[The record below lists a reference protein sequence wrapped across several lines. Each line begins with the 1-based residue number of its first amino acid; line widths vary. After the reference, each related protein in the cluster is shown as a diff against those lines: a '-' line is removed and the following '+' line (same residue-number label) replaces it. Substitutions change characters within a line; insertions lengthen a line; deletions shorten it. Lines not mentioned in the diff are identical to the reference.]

1 MAETNSESTPKS
13 RGLTDR
19 TTAIAEAR
27 RYGRSSLDLVTE
39 FIPGDMTKS
48 TLALMAL
55 IERWQAFHLGSID
68 AIEASNPLAAM
79 TLIRSYAENA
89 AAILWIWERPADLSK
104 LFIGAERDKFA
115 IGRLVA
121 NAQKH
126 APGFSE
132 LYQQLSDAAHPS
144 GAGAYQSIRLD
155 PENVGSF
162 GWTSH
167 PRFRDEQDA
176 LWALLWVIE
185 ICEIHADRVAPIF
198 RAVRQ
203 SMGGA
208 SDDA

>member
-1 MAETNSESTPKS
+1 MAETNRENTPEA

-19 TTAIAEAR
+19 TSAIAEAR

-39 FIPGDMTKS
+39 FIPGDMTKT

-55 IERWQAFHLGSID
+55 IERWQAFHIGAID

-89 AAILWIWERPADLSK
+89 AALLWIWERPADLSK
-104 LFIGAERDKFA
+104 LFIGAEREKFA

-121 NAQKH
+121 NAQKY
-126 APGFSE
+126 APGFNE

-144 GAGAYQSIRLD
+144 GVGAYQSIRLD
-155 PENVGSF
+155 SENDGSF
-162 GWTSH
+162 AWSSH
-167 PRFRDEQDA
+167 PRFRHEEDA
-176 LWALLWVIE
+176 LWALMWVIE

-198 RAVRQ
+198 RGLRE
-203 SMGGA
+203 SMSRA
-208 SDDA
+208 ARDA